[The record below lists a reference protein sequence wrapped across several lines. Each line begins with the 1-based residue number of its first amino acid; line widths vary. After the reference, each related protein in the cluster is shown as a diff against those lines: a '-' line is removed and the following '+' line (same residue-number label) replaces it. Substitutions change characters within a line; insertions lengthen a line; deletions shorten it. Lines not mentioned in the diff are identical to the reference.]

1 MINKFIWIFQ
11 NNFYIK
17 IRRKKHT
24 LFSSFKIVKIVLM
37 KIEKVAKPNPGLEH
51 GVIN

>member
-24 LFSSFKIVKIVLM
+24 LFSSFKIVLM